1 MLIENQFIKVRWAG
15 NNRKYYEAKGYIFT
29 SYKDYIDVR
38 AEDLPPQV
46 ARKVKVEC
54 DYCHR
59 VFEKAWSHHLSVGE
73 DCCNEC
79 KHTKRVQST
88 KHKRQENLYN
98 KAIQVCEKKG
108 YILLTPQEDIERN
121 TTYVEYRC
129 PKHGV
134 QTMRISNLISG
145 KGCPECARDQAAER
159 YKINAEEVE
168 KRIADCGGKV
178 INAQEYKNQ
187 STKNL
192 RVLCPNCGKEFIT
205 SLRNFTQHGG
215 QVCEECY
222 SSESVGEMTVR
233 HYLEENQIIF
243 VQEKWFPDCR
253 DTNPLPFDF
262 YLPEL
267 NTIIE
272 FDGRQHFGE
281 TDWFSY
287 SYEETKKTRFY

>member
-1 MLIENQFIKVRWAG
+1 
-15 NNRKYYEAKGYIFT
+15 
-29 SYKDYIDVR
+29 
-38 AEDLPPQV
+38 
-46 ARKVKVEC
+46 
-54 DYCHR
+54 
-59 VFEKAWSHHLSVGE
+59 
-73 DCCNEC
+73 
-79 KHTKRVQST
+79 
-88 KHKRQENLYN
+88 
-98 KAIQVCEKKG
+98 
-108 YILLTPQEDIERN
+108 
-121 TTYVEYRC
+121 
-129 PKHGV
+129 
-134 QTMRISNLISG
+134 MRISNLISG

-287 SYEETKKTRFY
+287 SYEETKKHDFIKTRYCEDKGIRLIRIPYFYIQDTSKILEEKLFNKKI